1 MTLRLHVV
9 CLLSLSVAAAAPLA
23 TAWAQDAPAPAS
35 HSSAGLPNP
44 ELAWSMLS
52 DNAAP
57 GRSSHDRIEAMAA
70 LGTMGNDEHAAKLI
84 GPAIIEHNSDVRI
97 AAILA
102 AGESKN
108 PALIPQLKIALDD
121 DNPQV
126 AYTAAL
132 TLWKMHDNSGEDL
145 LLAVATGDR
154 KAKPGLIKSEKHKA
168 AKKLHSPKALT
179 MLAVNQGS
187 GYFLGP
193 FGVGLKA
200 IEVVNKS
207 SGAPIR
213 AEDIDELA
221 KQHSDA
227 VHEMLLDNLT
237 DPEPAVRAAAVKGL
251 GNWPGEESA
260 RQIYPLFGDTH
271 LAVRLTAAAA
281 YLRVLQPTAEPANAA
296 AGAP

>member
-1 MTLRLHVV
+1 
-9 CLLSLSVAAAAPLA
+9 
-23 TAWAQDAPAPAS
+23 
-35 HSSAGLPNP
+35 
-44 ELAWSMLS
+44 MLS

-70 LGTMGNDEHAAKLI
+70 LGSMGKDEQAAKLI

-102 AGESKN
+102 AGEAKN
-108 PALIPQLKIALDD
+108 PALVPQLQAALDD
-121 DNPQV
+121 DNAQV

-132 TLWKMHDNSGEDL
+132 TLWKMHDTSGEDL
-145 LLAVATGDR
+145 LLAVASGDR
-154 KAKPGLIKSEKHKA
+154 KAKPGLMKSEKHKA
-168 AKKLHSPKALT
+168 AKELHSPKTMT
-179 MLAVNQGS
+179 MLAVNQAS

-193 FGVGLKA
+193 FGIGLKA
-200 IEVVNKS
+200 IEVVNKN

-213 AEDIDELA
+213 AATIDELA

-227 VHEMLLDNLT
+227 VRETLIDDLT

-251 GNWPGEESA
+251 GNWPGEDTA

-281 YLRVLQPTAEPANAA
+281 YLRVLKPGAEPGNTAT
-296 AGAP
+296 GAQ

>member
-1 MTLRLHVV
+1 
-9 CLLSLSVAAAAPLA
+9 
-23 TAWAQDAPAPAS
+23 
-35 HSSAGLPNP
+35 
-44 ELAWSMLS
+44 MLS

-57 GRSSHDRIEAMAA
+57 GRSAHDRIQAMAA
-70 LGTMGNDEHAAKLI
+70 LGSMGTDERAAKLI

-102 AGESKN
+102 AGLSNN

-132 TLWKMHDNSGEDL
+132 TLWKMHDTSGEDL
-145 LLAVATGDR
+145 LLAVAEGDR
-154 KAKPGLIKSEKHKA
+154 KAKPGLIKTQKHKA
-168 AKKLHSPKALT
+168 AKELHSPKA
-179 MLAVNQGS
+179 MSMIAVNQAS

-200 IEVVNKS
+200 IEMASKN
-207 SGAPIR
+207 SGAITR
-213 AEDIDELA
+213 AQAVDELA
-221 KQHSDA
+221 RQHSDA
-227 VHEMLLDNLT
+227 VREALVDGLT
-237 DPEPAVRAAAVKGL
+237 DPEPAVRAASVKGL
-251 GNWPGEESA
+251 GNWPGPDSA

-281 YLRVLQPTAEPANAA
+281 YLRVQHGPAEPANTA
-296 AGAP
+296 AGAQ